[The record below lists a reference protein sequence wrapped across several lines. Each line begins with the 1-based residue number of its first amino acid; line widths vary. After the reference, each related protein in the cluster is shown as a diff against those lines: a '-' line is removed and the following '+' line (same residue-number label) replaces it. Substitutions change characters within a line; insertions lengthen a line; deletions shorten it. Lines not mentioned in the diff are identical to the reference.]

1 MMEGGGNGLDFN
13 DLIEQRYSV
22 RSYKSDAVE
31 PEKLQKILEAG
42 RLAPTAANRQAIRIL
57 VIKTEKRREEL
68 KSIYERDWFTQAPLI
83 IGVCSIPG
91 ETWVRKDNKNYSDV
105 DAAIVMDHM
114 ILMAT
119 ALGLG
124 TCWIAAFDAPAAKR
138 MLKLEDGLE
147 PVVLSPVGYARDHL
161 GNKTRKPLNDLVI
174 YR

>member
-1 MMEGGGNGLDFN
+1 MEGGVIALDFSR
-13 DLIEQRYSV
+13 LIEQRYSV
-22 RSYKSDAVE
+22 RSYTSDAVE

-42 RLAPTAANRQAIRIL
+42 RLAPTAANRQAIKIL
-57 VIKTEKRREEL
+57 AIQTENRREEL
-68 KSIYERDWFTQAPLI
+68 KSIYARDWFTQAPLI

-91 ETWVRKDNKNYSDV
+91 ENWVRKDNKNYSDV

-124 TCWIAAFDAPAAKR
+124 TCWIAAFDASAAKR
-138 MLKLEDGLE
+138 ILKLEDGLE
-147 PVVLSPVGYARDHL
+147 PVVLSPVGYASDNPRH
-161 GNKTRKPLNDLVI
+161 KTRKPLSDLVI